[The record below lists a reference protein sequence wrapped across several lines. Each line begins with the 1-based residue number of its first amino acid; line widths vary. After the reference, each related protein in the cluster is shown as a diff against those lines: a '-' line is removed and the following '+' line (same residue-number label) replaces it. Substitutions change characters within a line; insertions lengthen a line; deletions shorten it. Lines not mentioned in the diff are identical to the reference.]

1 MHECGVSLMDKG
13 LQRYCGSGVMGAR
26 EIALLICDTKRRKKT
41 THQYQNRIVVI
52 RAIADC

>member
-1 MHECGVSLMDKG
+1 MDKG